1 MILTKL
7 QPGQPMNLNQNPTKE
22 QLKAL
27 FSACDDTIGHHVL
40 WVAKN
45 GDVALTPH
53 PSELNPVGFDQTNQD
68 LLLRYETFVRG
79 NGYVGQ
85 QAAEDKKFVDR
96 IFKSLQSEWATV
108 TEQSTQRYVDSF

>member
-1 MILTKL
+1 
-7 QPGQPMNLNQNPTKE
+7 MNLKQNPTKA

-40 WVAKN
+40 WVAMN
-45 GDVALTPH
+45 GDVALTPL
-53 PSELNPVGFDQTNQD
+53 PNKINPVGFDQTNPD
-68 LLLRYETFVRG
+68 LLVRYETFRQG

-85 QAAEDKKFVDR
+85 HAAEDEKFVDR

-108 TEQSTQRYVDSF
+108 TETSSQRYVDFF

>member
-1 MILTKL
+1 
-7 QPGQPMNLNQNPTKE
+7 MNLNQNPTKE

-27 FSACDDTIGHHVL
+27 FSSCDDAIGHHVL

-45 GDVALTPH
+45 GDVALTPL
-53 PSELNPVGFDQTNQD
+53 PSELTPVGFDQTNPD

-85 QAAEDKKFVDR
+85 QAAEDEKFVDR

-108 TEQSTQRYVDSF
+108 TENSSQRYVDLF